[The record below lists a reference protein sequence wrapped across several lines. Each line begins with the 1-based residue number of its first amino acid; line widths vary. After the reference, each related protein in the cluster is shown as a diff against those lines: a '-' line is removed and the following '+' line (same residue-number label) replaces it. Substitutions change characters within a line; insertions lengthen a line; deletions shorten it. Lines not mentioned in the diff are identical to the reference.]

1 MKPSMTRPVAL
12 VAAVLASILSSACTV
27 DATLALTCKAAAAI
41 DVRVN
46 LQMCESLMVTKD
58 KDAWGMAR
66 IAADEGAINAAM
78 ASKAINKT
86 LLAGSASVASDARE
100 SLFMN
105 SALGTCLRGFE
116 QATLSFSQ
124 ASEEIGMRRNQ
135 LGGRNKLDG
144 ALAQVQEC
152 KDAFAMHG
160 SPQPQP
166 LAQNTSDAIQMAII
180 ANAIICTVDA
190 AVASNCKAA
199 LSATLDS
206 TCKAAA
212 ASDPRVNLQLC
223 VSKLGIALSGRTA
236 NAWSLAKAACDE
248 GIYKVILAGSDAATL
263 LEDKSTVPSNK
274 PVLMTCAEVF
284 DKADMAFAL
293 ASEQIEQRN
302 LAAATTRMD
311 EALAKAQEKQC
322 DGAALRALVPT
333 PPQKLLQNAAESV
346 QMAIIAKAIINLIK

>member
-1 MKPSMTRPVAL
+1 MKPSTTRPMAL

-46 LQMCESLMVTKD
+46 LQMCESLMVPKD

-66 IAADEGAINAAM
+66 NAADEGAINAAV
-78 ASKAINKT
+78 AANAINKT
-86 LLAGSASVASDARE
+86 LLAGSASVARE
-100 SLFMN
+100 SLLMN
-105 SALGTCLRGFE
+105 AALGMCLRRFE
-116 QATLSFSQ
+116 QATLSFSN
-124 ASEEIGMRRNQ
+124 ASEEIGRRRNQ

-152 KDAFAMHG
+152 KDAFAMRG
-160 SPQPQP
+160 LPQPQP
-166 LAQNTSDAIQMAII
+166 LAQNTTDAIQMAII

-199 LSATLDS
+199 LSATVDS

-223 VSKLGIALSGRTA
+223 VSQLGVSISGRTA

-248 GIYKVILAGSDAATL
+248 GVYKMILAGSDAATL

-274 PVLMTCAEVF
+274 PVLETCAAVY
-284 DKADMAFAL
+284 DKAVMAFTQAG
-293 ASEQIEQRN
+293 EQIEQRN
-302 LAAATTRMD
+302 LAAATSRMD
-311 EALAKAQEKQC
+311 EVLAKAQEKQC

-333 PPQKLLQNAAESV
+333 PPQKLLQNAADSV

>member
-1 MKPSMTRPVAL
+1 MAL

-46 LQMCESLMVTKD
+46 LQMCESLMVPKD

-66 IAADEGAINAAM
+66 NAADEGAINAAV
-78 ASKAINKT
+78 AANAINKT
-86 LLAGSASVASDARE
+86 LLAGSASVARE
-100 SLFMN
+100 SLLMN
-105 SALGTCLRGFE
+105 AALGMCLRRFE

-302 LAAATTRMD
+302 LAAATSRMD

-333 PPQKLLQNAAESV
+333 PPQKLLQNAADSV

>member
-1 MKPSMTRPVAL
+1 MKPSTTRPVAL

-46 LQMCESLMVTKD
+46 LQMCESLMVPKD

-66 IAADEGAINAAM
+66 NAADEGAINAAV
-78 ASKAINKT
+78 AANAINKT
-86 LLAGSASVASDARE
+86 LLAGSASVARE
-100 SLFMN
+100 SLLMN
-105 SALGTCLRGFE
+105 AALGMCLRRFE
-116 QATLSFSQ
+116 QATLSFSN
-124 ASEEIGMRRNQ
+124 ASKEIGQRRNQ

-152 KDAFAMHG
+152 KDAFAMRG
-160 SPQPQP
+160 LPQPQP
-166 LAQNTSDAIQMAII
+166 LAQNTTDAIQMAII

-199 LSATLDS
+199 LSATVDS

-223 VSKLGIALSGRTA
+223 VSQLGVSISGRTA

-248 GIYKVILAGSDAATL
+248 GVYKVILAGSDATTL

-274 PVLMTCAEVF
+274 PVLETCAAVY
-284 DKADMAFAL
+284 DKAGMAFTQAG
-293 ASEQIEQRN
+293 EQIELRN
-302 LAAATTRMD
+302 LAAATSRMD
-311 EALAKAQEKQC
+311 EVLAKAQEKQC

-333 PPQKLLQNAAESV
+333 PPQKLLQNAADSV